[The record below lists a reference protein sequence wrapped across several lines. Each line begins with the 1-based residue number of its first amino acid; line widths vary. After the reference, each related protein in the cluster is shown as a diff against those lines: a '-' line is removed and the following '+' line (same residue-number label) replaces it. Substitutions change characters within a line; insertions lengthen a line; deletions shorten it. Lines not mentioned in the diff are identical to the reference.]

1 MTAPTNTYTSSSAV
15 GNREDLTN
23 MIYRITPTDTPFISM
38 IPKGKATTTKHEWQT
53 QALATPSNNAQAEG
67 DDAANATVTPT
78 ARLSNYTQISTKT
91 VGVSGTQEAVTSA
104 GRKSEIGYQMM
115 LKSLELRN
123 DMEVG
128 LTQNGVAQTTS
139 PRQARGLV
147 GWFGDNVDAGTG
159 YVAPNY
165 TTNVAQTDGTQA
177 AFTEAR
183 MKNVLQKCYTAG
195 GNPSVI
201 MLPPLAKQT
210 FSTFTGNSNQRTDK
224 SEDKK
229 VTAATDVYVSD
240 FGELKAVPNRRMRVR
255 DVAILQPDMWAVAY
269 LRPFFTQDLAKTGD
283 STRKQIIVE
292 YTLEARNPA
301 ANGAVVDIL

>member
-1 MTAPTNTYTSSSAV
+1 MAAPTNTYSSASAV
-15 GNREDLTN
+15 GNREDLTDK
-23 MIYRITPTDTPFISM
+23 IYRITPTDTPLISM
-38 IPKGKATTTKHEWQT
+38 VPKSKATATKHEWQT

-67 DDAANATVTPT
+67 DDAANAVVTPT

-91 VGVSGTQEAVTSA
+91 IGVSGTQEAVTSA
-104 GRKSEIGYQMM
+104 GRKSEVGYQVM

-123 DMEVG
+123 DMEVA
-128 LTQNGVAQTTS
+128 LTQNGVAATGS

-147 GWFGDNVDAGTG
+147 GWFGDNVDAGAG

-165 TTNVAQTDGTQA
+165 VTNVAQTDGTQA

-210 FSTFTGNSNQRTDK
+210 FSTFTGNASRFDK
-224 SEDKK
+224 AEDKK
-229 VTAATDVYVSD
+229 VIAATDVYVSD
-240 FGELKAVPNRRMRVR
+240 FGELKAVPNRRMRTR

-269 LRPFFTQDLAKTGD
+269 LRPFFVQDLAKTGD
-283 STRKQIIVE
+283 STRKQLIVE

>member
-23 MIYRITPTDTPFISM
+23 MIYRITPTDTPFMSM
-38 IPKGKATTTKHEWQT
+38 IGKGKATSTKHEWQT
-53 QALATPSNNAQAEG
+53 QALAAPSNNVAAEG
-67 DDAANATVTPT
+67 DDATNATVTPT
-78 ARLSNYTQISTKT
+78 VRLNNYTQISTKT
-91 VGVSGTQEAVTSA
+91 VGVSGTQESTTSA

-128 LTQNGVAQTTS
+128 LTQNNVAVTGAS
-139 PRQARGLV
+139 RQSRGLV
-147 GWFGDNVDAGTG
+147 GFLGDNVDAGAG

-165 TTNVAQTDGTQA
+165 VTNVAQTDGTQA

-183 MKNVLQKCYTAG
+183 LKNVLQKVYTAG
-195 GNPSVI
+195 GNPSVL

-210 FSTFTGNSNQRTDK
+210 FSTFTGNASRFDK
-224 SEDKK
+224 AEDKK
-229 VTAATDVYVSD
+229 VIAATDVYVSD
-240 FGELKAVPNRRMRVR
+240 FGEMKAVPNRRMRTR
-255 DVAILQPDMWAVAY
+255 DVAVLQPDMWAVAY

-301 ANGAVVDIL
+301 ANGAVVDIT

>member
-1 MTAPTNTYTSSSAV
+1 MAAPTNTYSSTAAV
-15 GNREDLTN
+15 GNREDLTD
-23 MIYRITPTDTPFISM
+23 MIYRITPTDTPFMSM
-38 IPKGKATTTKHEWQT
+38 IGKGEATATKHEWQT
-53 QALATPSNNAQAEG
+53 QALAAPGNNVATEG

-78 ARLSNYTQISTKT
+78 ERLNNQTQISTKT

-104 GRKSEIGYQMM
+104 GRKSEMGYQMM

-123 DMEVG
+123 DMEVA
-128 LTQNGVAQTTS
+128 LVQNGVAVTGAA
-139 PRQARGLV
+139 RQLRGLI
-147 GWFGDNVDAGTG
+147 GWFGDNVDAGAG

-165 TTNVAQTDGTQA
+165 RTNVAQTDGTQA

-183 MKNVLQKCYTAG
+183 LKNVLQKVYTAG
-195 GNPSVI
+195 GNPTVI

-210 FSTFTGNSNQRTDK
+210 FSTFTGGNNRQDK

-229 VTAATDVYVSD
+229 VTAAVDVYVSD
-240 FGELKAVPNRRMRVR
+240 FGELKAVPNRRMRAR
-255 DVAILQPDMWAVAY
+255 DVAILQPDMWAVDY
-269 LRPFFTQDLAKTGD
+269 LRPFFTKDLAATGD

-292 YTLEARNPA
+292 YTLEAKNPA

>member
-1 MTAPTNTYTSSSAV
+1 MAAPTNTYTSSSAV

-23 MIYRITPTDTPFISM
+23 MIYRITPTDTPFMSM
-38 IPKGKATTTKHEWQT
+38 IGKGKATNTKHEWQT
-53 QALATPSNNAQAEG
+53 QALATPSNNVAAEG
-67 DDAANATVTPT
+67 DDATNATVTPT
-78 ARLSNYTQISTKT
+78 VRLNNYTQISTKT
-91 VGVSGTQEAVTSA
+91 VGVSGTQESTTSA

-128 LTQNGVAQTTS
+128 LTQNNVAVTGS
-139 PRQARGLV
+139 SRQSRGLV
-147 GWFGDNVDAGTG
+147 GFFGDNVDAGAG

-165 TTNVAQTDGTQA
+165 VTNVGQTDGTPA

-183 MKNVLQKCYTAG
+183 LKNVLQKVYTAG

-210 FSTFTGNSNQRTDK
+210 FSTFTGNASRFDK
-224 SEDKK
+224 AEDKK
-229 VTAATDVYVSD
+229 VIAATDVYVSD
-240 FGELKAVPNRRMRVR
+240 FGELKAVPNRRMRTR
-255 DVAILQPDMWAVAY
+255 EVAILQPDMWAVAY

-301 ANGAVVDIL
+301 ANGAVVDIT

>member
-1 MTAPTNTYTSSSAV
+1 MAAPTNTYTSTSAV

-23 MIYRITPTDTPFISM
+23 MIYRITPTDTPFMSM
-38 IPKGKATTTKHEWQT
+38 IGKGKATSTKHEWQT
-53 QALATPSNNAQAEG
+53 QALATPSNNVAAEG
-67 DDAANATVTPT
+67 DDATNAVTTPT
-78 ARLSNYTQISTKT
+78 VRLNNYTQISTKT
-91 VGVSGTQEAVTSA
+91 VGVSGTQESTVSA

-128 LTQNGVAQTTS
+128 LTQNNVAVTGS
-139 PRQARGLV
+139 SRQSRGLI
-147 GWFGDNVDAGTG
+147 GWQGDNVDSGAD

-165 TTNVAQTDGTQA
+165 VTNVAQTNGTQA

-183 MKNVLQKCYTAG
+183 LKNVLQKCYTAG

-229 VTAATDVYVSD
+229 VTAATDIYVSD
-240 FGELKAVPNRRMRVR
+240 FGELKAVPNRRMSTR
-255 DVAILQPDMWAVAY
+255 DVSILQPDMWAVAY

-301 ANGAVVDIL
+301 ASGAVTDIL

>member
-1 MTAPTNTYTSSSAV
+1 MAAPTNTYTSSSAV

-23 MIYRITPTDTPFISM
+23 MIYRITPTDTPFMSM
-38 IPKGKATTTKHEWQT
+38 IAKGKATATKHEWQT
-53 QALATPSNNAQAEG
+53 QALAAPANNVAAEG
-67 DDAANATVTPT
+67 DDATNAVTTPT
-78 ARLSNYTQISTKT
+78 VRLNNYTQISTKT
-91 VGVSGTQEAVTSA
+91 VGVSGTQESTASA

-128 LTQNGVAQTTS
+128 LTQNGVAVTGS
-139 PRQARGLV
+139 SRQSRGLV
-147 GWFGDNVDAGTG
+147 GFLGDNVDAGAG

-165 TTNVAQTDGTQA
+165 VTNVAQTDGTQA

-183 MKNVLQKCYTAG
+183 LKNVLQKVYTAG

-210 FSTFTGNSNQRTDK
+210 FSTFTGNASRFDK
-224 SEDKK
+224 AEDKK
-229 VTAATDVYVSD
+229 VIAATDVYVSD
-240 FGELKAVPNRRMRVR
+240 FGELKAVPNRRMRTR
-255 DVAILQPDMWAVAY
+255 EVAVLQPDMWAVAY

-301 ANGAVVDIL
+301 ANGAVVDIT